1 MRPLEDGERG
11 SGVREQPRRRIGA
24 RDVAE
29 QRAVGAARGIEQQG
43 QMRGERYRVG
53 TGGDEEREAL
63 PGDEGMALRGIRRV
77 EVLRHVHELAPRRP
91 LAYTARRGAP
101 MTTRLYL
108 DDPYLREFDATV
120 LASADG
126 WCELSRSAFYPGGG
140 GQPADR
146 GRLVLGSAELEVIE
160 VREEADGRLWH
171 RVERALEPGSAVRG
185 TLDWPYRYALM
196 RAHALMHVVNTVARR
211 DFDGL
216 ITGVQL
222 GAERSR
228 IDFRLATRRREAAA
242 ELEARV
248 NAALAEPRAIAS
260 SSVSEAEF
268 HARPELIRTL
278 NVRPPGV
285 EGLAPLRPCS
295 SSTNP

>member
-1 MRPLEDGERG
+1 
-11 SGVREQPRRRIGA
+11 
-24 RDVAE
+24 
-29 QRAVGAARGIEQQG
+29 
-43 QMRGERYRVG
+43 
-53 TGGDEEREAL
+53 
-63 PGDEGMALRGIRRV
+63 
-77 EVLRHVHELAPRRP
+77 
-91 LAYTARRGAP
+91 

-171 RVERALEPGSAVRG
+171 RVERALKPGSAVRG

-196 RAHALMHVVNTVARR
+196 RAHALMHVVNTVAQR

-278 NVRPPGV
+278 NVRPPVV
-285 EGLAPLRPCS
+285 EGRVRIVTIAGFDAQACGGTHVH
-295 SSTNP
+295 STAEIGPARLIRVDNKGRDNTRFYWTLTP